1 MKHSSSIN
9 WRQVG
14 FMTLADLRRTLRGG
28 SGLFFLLVII
38 LVGWILL
45 AIVTNPL
52 DRLIV
57 EEGSQSLTAASP
69 AVITQQ
75 IAVFFGPV
83 IAWWI
88 DAPSQFSESVV
99 HLISARPAVMSLFLI
114 MFAGFVP
121 FTSCLVGCDQMAAD
135 LANRHAR
142 VILLRTGR
150 LELMLS
156 RFFGV
161 VLFSAIVS
169 LILVLFVAAFIGTR
183 LPGFDPI
190 LLLLWG
196 LQGWMALVVISL
208 PYLALTTWLS
218 LVVRTSGM
226 VFILSLLFTTA
237 LIVVTKVLG
246 GYFELSWLEK
256 LSPWGWKYGLF
267 HPNAGTLLTSLSVLL
282 LFALVF
288 LAAARYRLVR
298 RDC

>member
-1 MKHSSSIN
+1 MKHSSSVN

-28 SGLFFLLVII
+28 SGLFFLFVII

-52 DRLIV
+52 DRLV
-57 EEGSQSLTAASP
+57 LEEGSGMLAQASP

-88 DAPSQFSESVV
+88 DAPSEYADPVV
-99 HLISARPAVMSLFLI
+99 HLITARPAVMSLFLI
-114 MFAGFVP
+114 MFAGFIP

-150 LELMLS
+150 VELMLS

-161 VLFSAIVS
+161 VLFSALVS
-169 LILVLFVAAFIGTR
+169 LVLVLFVAGFIATK
-183 LPGFDPI
+183 LPGFDPM

-208 PYLALTTWLS
+208 PYLALTSWLS
-218 LVVRTSGM
+218 LVVRSPGM
-226 VFILSLLFTTA
+226 VFILSLLVTTA
-237 LIVVTKVLG
+237 FIVITKILAG
-246 GYFELSWLEK
+246 QFGLPWLEK
-256 LSPWGWKYGLF
+256 FSPWGWKYGLF
-267 HPNAGTLLTSLSVLL
+267 HPDMSVLLTSLSVLL
-282 LFALVF
+282 LFAFAL
-288 LAAARYRLVR
+288 LGLARYNLVR

>member
-28 SGLFFLLVII
+28 SGLFFLLVVI

-57 EEGSQSLTAASP
+57 EEGSQTLGAASP

-88 DAPSQFSESVV
+88 DAPSEYSEPVL

-169 LILVLFVAAFIGTR
+169 LILVLFVAAFIATR
-183 LPGFDPI
+183 LPGFDPL

-237 LIVVTKVLG
+237 LIVITKVLG
-246 GYFELSWLEK
+246 GYLELSWLEK

-267 HPNAGTLLTSLSVLL
+267 HPEMSTLLTSLSVLL
-282 LFALVF
+282 LFALAL

>member
-1 MKHSSSIN
+1 
-9 WRQVG
+9 
-14 FMTLADLRRTLRGG
+14 MTLVDLRRTLRGG
-28 SGLFFLLVII
+28 SGLFFLLVVL

-45 AIVTNPL
+45 AIVTDPL
-52 DRLIV
+52 DRLV
-57 EEGSQSLTAASP
+57 AEESTRALSP
-69 AVITQQ
+69 AAVTQQ

-83 IAWWI
+83 IAWWV
-88 DAPSQFSESVV
+88 DAPSEFASPVV

-150 LELMLS
+150 VELMLS

-169 LILVLFVAAFIGTR
+169 LVLVLFVAAFIATK
-183 LPGFDPI
+183 LPGFDPM

-208 PYLALTTWLS
+208 PYLALTTWFS

-226 VFILSLLFTTA
+226 VFILSLLVTTA
-237 LIVVTKVLG
+237 LIVGTKILG
-246 GYFELSWLEK
+246 SQLELEWLEK

-267 HPNAGTLLTSLSVLL
+267 HPQITTVIASLSVLL
-282 LFALVF
+282 LFTCTL
-288 LAAARYRLVR
+288 LAAARFRLVR

>member
-1 MKHSSSIN
+1 
-9 WRQVG
+9 
-14 FMTLADLRRTLRGG
+14 MTLADLRRTLRGG
-28 SGLFFLLVII
+28 SGLFFLCVII

-52 DRLIV
+52 DQLV
-57 EEGSQSLTAASP
+57 MEEGAGQLGQASP

-88 DAPSQFSESVV
+88 DAPSEYADSVV

-114 MFAGFVP
+114 MFAGFIP

-150 LELMLS
+150 VELMLS

-161 VLFSAIVS
+161 VLFSALVS
-169 LILVLFVAAFIGTR
+169 LILVLYVAGFIGTK
-183 LPGFDPI
+183 LPGFDPM

-218 LVVRTSGM
+218 LVVRSSGM
-226 VFILSLLFTTA
+226 VFVLSLLITTA
-237 LIVVTKVLG
+237 FIVVTKILAGQLG
-246 GYFELSWLEK
+246 LSWLEK

-267 HPNAGTLLTSLSVLL
+267 HPQLGVFVTSLSVLL
-282 LFALVF
+282 LFSFAL
-288 LAAARYRLVR
+288 LAAARYRLIR

>member
-1 MKHSSSIN
+1 MN

-28 SGLFFLLVII
+28 SGLFFLMVII

-52 DRLIV
+52 DRLIL
-57 EEGSQSLTAASP
+57 EEGESGSLSHATP
-69 AVITQQ
+69 ALITQQ

-88 DAPSQFSESVV
+88 DAPSEYSDSVL

-121 FTSCLVGCDQMAAD
+121 FTSCLVGCDQMASD
-135 LANRHAR
+135 LSNRHAR

-150 LELMLS
+150 VEWMLS
-156 RFFGV
+156 RFLGV
-161 VLFSAIVS
+161 VLFSAIVG
-169 LILVLFVAAFIGTR
+169 LVLVLFVAGFIAMR
-183 LPGFDPI
+183 LPGFDPLV
-190 LLLLWG
+190 LLVWG
-196 LQGWMALVVISL
+196 LQGWMALVAISL

-218 LVVRTSGM
+218 LLVRTPGM
-226 VFILSLLFTTA
+226 VFMLSLLLTTGF
-237 LIVVTKVLG
+237 IVATKLVG
-246 GYFELSWLEK
+246 GQFDLPWLEK

-267 HPNAGTLLTSLSVLL
+267 HPDTGDVLTSLSVIL
-282 LFALVF
+282 LFAAAF